1 VANYIISTGA
11 DKRRHSLKSQL
22 EFRKQQLEELYG
34 PLAFLVL
41 EGEQSFRDLLEVLGR
56 SYVFDENDQISEED
70 LKTWLFWVEDDF
82 LPRNERII
90 DLLSTRTHLIEG
102 KRVPASF
109 LAYLNHAHSWKISH
123 ERWQKLGIPYSWH
136 STVNFPREFGKDV
149 RSTFEVLKQRLSRLQ
164 GKNV

>member
-1 VANYIISTGA
+1 MWFRFCWRGIVDTTLTIAILGAAVSVIGGVANYIISTGA

-90 DLLSTRTHLIEG
+90 DL
-102 KRVPASF
+102 
-109 LAYLNHAHSWKISH
+109 
-123 ERWQKLGIPYSWH
+123 
-136 STVNFPREFGKDV
+136 
-149 RSTFEVLKQRLSRLQ
+149 
-164 GKNV
+164 